1 MQQDDRAAID
11 GLFRKIAEV
20 ERQAP
25 ARDAE
30 AEAHIAEH
38 VGRQPAAPYFMA
50 QTIVVQ
56 EHALNDAQARIE
68 ALEAELAA
76 RPKSGGGLFS
86 GLFGDDAGARRPG
99 RGVPQVARNRSGAVP
114 PPGQAG
120 AQAGA
125 QAGGRPGGFL
135 AGAAQTAMGVAGGVL
150 IANAIGGMLSGG
162 AAEAGEAGGVDD
174 GEAGLD
180 DGGDFGGDDFDMDF

>member
-1 MQQDDRAAID
+1 MQHDDRAAID

-30 AEAHIAEH
+30 AEAHIADH

-99 RGVPQVARNRSGAVP
+99 RGVPQVARSRAGATP

-120 AQAGA
+120 TQPGA
-125 QAGGRPGGFL
+125 RQGGFL

-162 AAEAGEAGGVDD
+162 AAEAGEAGGFDD
-174 GEAGLD
+174 GEAGMD
-180 DGGDFGGDDFDMDF
+180 AGDDFGGDDFDMDF